1 MIGDKTM
8 KRAAFVIALL
18 VSGAAI
24 AQTSEQDAIDP
35 GSDSVSTSD
44 PAASDTSVP
53 ADDSAVDSNVSEP
66 AAATEPAASAEA
78 TATAE
83 PSAAPAPTQIAQA
96 PAGEPVVQPG
106 NNAPERDARGIA
118 VISAAAMVPP
128 GFNGVTGPA
137 VGGPLL
143 DPATAESVTDADAS
157 YPACSATVTD
167 NCTQTYERGRA

>member
-1 MIGDKTM
+1 M

-24 AQTSEQDAIDP
+24 AQTTEQDSVDP
-35 GSDSVSTSD
+35 ASDAATTSD

-53 ADDSAVDSNVSEP
+53 AEDSVADST
-66 AAATEPAASAEA
+66 ATEPTAATDPAATAEA
-78 TATAE
+78 TPAAE
-83 PSAAPAPTQIAQA
+83 PSTAPMPTQVAQA
-96 PAGEPVVQPG
+96 PAGDPVVQPG
-106 NNAPERDARGIA
+106 NMNPERDARGIA
-118 VISAAAMVPP
+118 VISAEAMVPA

-143 DPATAESVTDADAS
+143 DPASGQPVADADAS

-167 NCTQTYERGRA
+167 NCVQTYERGRA

>member
-1 MIGDKTM
+1 M
-8 KRAAFVIALL
+8 KKAAFVIALL

-24 AQTSEQDAIDP
+24 AQATEQEAVDP
-35 GSDSVSTSD
+35 GTDAASTTD

-53 ADDSAVDSNVSEP
+53 ADDSAVESTASEP
-66 AAATEPAASAEA
+66 TAATDPAASADA

-83 PSAAPAPTQIAQA
+83 PSTAAAPTQIAQV
-96 PAGEPVVQPG
+96 PAADPVVQPG
-106 NNAPERDARGIA
+106 NNNPERDARGIA
-118 VISAAAMVPP
+118 VISAAAMVPA

-143 DPATAESVTDADAS
+143 DPVTEQPVADTDAS

-167 NCTQTYERGRA
+167 NCTQTYERGRAA